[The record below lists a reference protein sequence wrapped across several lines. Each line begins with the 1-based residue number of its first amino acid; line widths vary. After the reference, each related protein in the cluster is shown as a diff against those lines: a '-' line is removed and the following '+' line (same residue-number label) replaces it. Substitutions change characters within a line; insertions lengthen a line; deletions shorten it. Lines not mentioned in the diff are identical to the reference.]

1 MLKFGKEKYEMK
13 TKFQSLM
20 AFITAILVLCILASV
35 AVLGYGDYSGVFA
48 DDGVTLGLDL
58 IGGTRLVYAPDVAE
72 GVALS
77 DEQMNTVSSMLR
89 ARLDFYGYTE
99 ATVTVDDNN
108 RFVVEIPK
116 VNGTEAEKLLSATA
130 KLTFEVKDGETYTV
144 VMDGSAIERA
154 TASFGN
160 AGHGFDE
167 WFVSLK
173 IKDEH
178 RETFRAATEKAL
190 KLSDKSIY
198 IKLDGETYSAP
209 KVSEVLDTDSVMIAG
224 SFDRESATALAGV
237 ITSGQLPFA
246 LKVEQS
252 SQVDATLGANALR
265 SSLIAG
271 GIGLLLVILF
281 MVAFYRLPGIVS
293 ALSLLGYVASVGLV
307 LSILHINLSLAG
319 IAGIILS
326 IGMAV
331 DANVIIFERIKE
343 ELSDGKS
350 TRAALKAGFHKALTA
365 ILDSNVTT
373 IIAVV
378 VLYFFGTG
386 SIQGFAITLGIG
398 VVFSMIFS
406 IFVTRF
412 LLNCL
417 VGMQIHNLR
426 LWGARRKTA
435 KADSGARSHLSR
447 FHFIAARKYFLIA
460 LAAVLVFGGV
470 SIALRGFNPDVDF
483 TGGTTM
489 QIDFS
494 AALKGGSEIS
504 DEMLNEIVATV
515 KGATDSKG
523 APIGVLVSSAQ
534 RADGADVIL
543 KLSELDMDE
552 RDAVYNVLRDR
563 FGLGAHALVS
573 ASNVGATVSAE
584 LRRDAILATVVAI
597 ILMLIYISIRFDLA
611 SGIAAVICLA
621 HDVLITLFAYS
632 IFGIP
637 LNINMIAALLTIL
650 GYSINA
656 TIVIFDRV
664 RENRRKMLGTAFGEV
679 VNVSVRQTFL
689 RSLNTTLTTFIT
701 CFMVYLLGVTSI
713 KDFTL
718 PLIVGILA
726 GFFSSVCLA
735 GNIWSVLADRL
746 HFGKK
751 QNVAKEQE

>member
-1 MLKFGKEKYEMK
+1 MK

-20 AFITAILVLCILASV
+20 AFITAILVICILASV
-35 AVLGYGDYSGVFA
+35 AVLGFGDYSGVFA

-58 IGGTRLVYAPDVAE
+58 IGGTRLVYAPDVEA
-72 GVALS
+72 GVTLS
-77 DEQMNTVSSMLR
+77 DDQITTVRSMLR

-99 ATVTVDDNN
+99 ATVTVDDHN

-130 KLTFEVKDGETYTV
+130 KLTFEVKDGEVYTV
-144 VMDGSAIERA
+144 VMDGSAIEHA
-154 TASFGN
+154 TASYGN
-160 AGHGFDE
+160 AGNGFDE

-190 KLSDKSIY
+190 KLTDKSIY
-198 IKLDGETYSAP
+198 IKLDGETYSSP

-224 SFDRESATALAGV
+224 SFDRDSATALAGV

-281 MVAFYRLPGIVS
+281 MIAFYRLPGVVS
-293 ALSLLGYVASVGLV
+293 SLTLLGYIACVGLI

-319 IAGIILS
+319 IAGMILS

-343 ELSDGKS
+343 ELSEGKS
-350 TRAALKAGFHKALTA
+350 TRAALKAGFHKAITA

-378 VLYFFGTG
+378 VLYLFGTG
-386 SIQGFAITLGIG
+386 PIQGFAITLGIG
-398 VVFSMIFS
+398 VVFSMIFA

-412 LLNCL
+412 LFNCL

-426 LWGARRKTA
+426 LWGARRKSEKKTSE
-435 KADSGARSHLSR
+435 KPTLLSR

-460 LAAVLVFGGV
+460 LAVVLVLGGV
-470 SIALRGFNPDVDF
+470 SIALRGFHPDVDF

-494 AALKGGSEIS
+494 AAIERGTEIS
-504 DEMLNEIVATV
+504 DAMLDEIVTTV
-515 KGATDSKG
+515 KGATDSEG
-523 APIGVLVSSAQ
+523 ASLGVVVSSAQ

-543 KLSELDMDE
+543 KLSELDMDGRE
-552 RDAVYNVLRDR
+552 AVFNALRDQ
-563 FGLGAHALVS
+563 FGLDSKALVS

-584 LRRDAILATVVAI
+584 LRRDAVLATVFAI
-597 ILMLIYISIRFDLA
+597 ILMLVYISIRFDLA
-611 SGIAAVICLA
+611 SGIAAVVCLA
-621 HDVLITLFAYS
+621 HDVLIMLFAYS
-632 IFGIP
+632 IFAIP

-664 RENRRKMLGTAFGEV
+664 RENRKKMLGTAFGDV
-679 VNVSVRQTFL
+679 VNVSAHQTFL
-689 RSLNTTLTTFIT
+689 RSLNTTFTTFIT
-701 CFMVYLLGVTSI
+701 CFMVLLLGVTSI
-713 KDFTL
+713 QQFTL

-735 GNIWSVLADRL
+735 GNVWSLLAGRIR
-746 HFGKK
+746 FGKK
-751 QNVAKEQE
+751 QKTEPERE